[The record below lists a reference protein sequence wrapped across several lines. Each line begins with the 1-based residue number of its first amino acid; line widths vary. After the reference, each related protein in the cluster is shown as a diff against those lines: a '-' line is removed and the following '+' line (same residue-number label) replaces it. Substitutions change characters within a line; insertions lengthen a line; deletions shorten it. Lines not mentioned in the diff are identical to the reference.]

1 MNITI
6 GQYYP
11 IDSSIHRLDA
21 RSKLVATM
29 LYIIGLFTANGVV
42 GYAVAIIL
50 LLVAIYMSK
59 VPFRLMLKGL
69 RGIIAIIIFTVVLNL
84 LFATQGEVIF
94 KFGFL
99 KITDTAVITSVK
111 MAVRLVMLVIA
122 SSIMTLTTSPIELT
136 VGMEQLMSPF
146 KRIGIP
152 AHEISMM
159 MSIALR
165 FIPTLMDELD
175 KIKKAQMARGAS
187 FDSGNVLQRAKSLL
201 PLLIPLFV
209 SAFRRA
215 DELALAMEARCYRG
229 DINRTRMNEPHLGV
243 NDIIT
248 MLFFSL
254 FVIVTLMLRL
264 IWRL

>member
-11 IDSSIHRLDA
+11 VESSVHRLDA
-21 RSKLVATM
+21 RTKLIATM
-29 LYIIGLFTANGVV
+29 LYIIGLFTAKGAV
-42 GYAVAIIL
+42 GYSVAIIL
-50 LLVAIYMSK
+50 LLIAIYMSK

-69 RGIIAIIIFTVVLNL
+69 RGIIVIIIFTVVLNL
-84 LFATQGEVIF
+84 LFSTQGEVIL
-94 KFGFL
+94 KLGFL
-99 KITDTAVITSVK
+99 KITDTAVITSTK
-111 MAVRLVMLVIA
+111 MAIRLVMLVIA

-146 KRIGIP
+146 KCIGVP

-165 FIPTLMDELD
+165 FIPTLIDELD

-187 FDSGNVLQRAKSLL
+187 FDSGNILQRAKSLL

-229 DINRTRMNEPHLGV
+229 GINRTRMNEPHLGA
-243 NDIIT
+243 NDVFAMVIFIA
-248 MLFFSL
+248 
-254 FVIVTLMLRL
+254 FVIAVIVLRVV
-264 IWRL
+264 WRL